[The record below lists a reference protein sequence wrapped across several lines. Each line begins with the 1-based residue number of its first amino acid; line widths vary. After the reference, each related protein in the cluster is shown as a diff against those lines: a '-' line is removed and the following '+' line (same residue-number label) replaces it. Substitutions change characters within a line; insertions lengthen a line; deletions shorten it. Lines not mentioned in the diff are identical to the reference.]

1 METAIHP
8 ATHSTSPRA
17 LAATAAPPLAA
28 DTEYVGIVTRGL
40 GFVIDAAIVDAVA
53 LIVAGSTALILSV
66 LPGSGR
72 LHGAEIVIAAVAFGV
87 WCIAYWTTFWTTTGQ
102 TPGDRVMHIRV
113 TAADGS
119 RLHVP
124 RALIRLAGIVAAA
137 IPFFA
142 GFVPIMLTQRRRGLQ
157 DWLAN
162 TVVTRELPAPSAGGA
177 DAAPRQPPRP
187 A

>member
-1 METAIHP
+1 METAVHP
-8 ATHSTSPRA
+8 GTHPTSPRA
-17 LAATAAPPLAA
+17 LAATEASALAA
-28 DTEYVGIVTRGL
+28 DTEYVGIVTRTL

-53 LIVAGSTALILSV
+53 LIVAGSTALVLSV

-72 LHGAEIVIAAVAFGV
+72 LHGVEVVIAAVAFGV

-119 RLHVP
+119 RLHIL
-124 RALIRLAGIVAAA
+124 RAFIRLAGIVAAA
-137 IPFFA
+137 IPLFA
-142 GFVPIMLTQRRRGLQ
+142 GFVPIMLTERRRGLQ

-162 TVVTRELPAPSAGGA
+162 TVVTRELPAPSAGGP
-177 DAAPRQPPRP
+177 DAAVRQPRRQ